1 MARRGFDQG
10 DLVMAT
16 LRHFRPR
23 IVSEEGSS
31 CGVVVVLDVQV
42 LVEVVVDTVLLVEV
56 ATSCRFRSWQSLQ
69 GKPFRVCALGLS
81 PLPLGFLGLLAL
93 PLGLL
98 DLPAL
103 PRGLLLGLPAQA
115 LGLLRH
121 ASCRW

>member
-56 ATSCRFRSWQSLQ
+56 VEVNRN
-69 GKPFRVCALGLS
+69 PLGLS
-81 PLPLGFLGLLAL
+81 PLPLGFLDLPAL

>member
-1 MARRGFDQG
+1 MPPRGFDQG

-16 LRHFRPR
+16 LRYFRPR

-42 LVEVVVDTVLLVEV
+42 LVEVAV
-56 ATSCRFRSWQSLQ
+56 A
-69 GKPFRVCALGLS
+69 VCALGLF
-81 PLPLGFLGLLAL
+81 PL

-103 PRGLLLGLPAQA
+103 PRGLLLG
-115 LGLLRH
+115 H
-121 ASCRW
+121 AATSSSW

>member
-1 MARRGFDQG
+1 MAWQSLQG
-10 DLVMAT
+10 KP
-16 LRHFRPR
+16 FR
-23 IVSEEGSS
+23 
-31 CGVVVVLDVQV
+31 VVVLDVQV
-42 LVEVVVDTVLLVEV
+42 LVEV
-56 ATSCRFRSWQSLQ
+56 ATSPPVPL
-69 GKPFRVCALGLS
+69 VLCALGLS
-81 PLPLGFLGLLAL
+81 PLPLGLLGLPAL

>member
-31 CGVVVVLDVQV
+31 CGAMVVVVVVVVLDVQV
-42 LVEVVVDTVLLVEV
+42 LVEV
-56 ATSCRFRSWQSLQ
+56 ATSPRFRSWSAPSASLR
-69 GKPFRVCALGLS
+69 FRSASSVS
-81 PLPLGFLGLLAL
+81 RIPAL

-103 PRGLLLGLPAQA
+103 PRGLLLGRPLRRRSASSA
-115 LGLLRH
+115 SLRH
-121 ASCRW
+121 VSCRW

>member
-16 LRHFRPR
+16 LRHSRPR

-31 CGVVVVLDVQV
+31 CGAVVVCGGRCCARRPSACGGGDVLPVP
-42 LVEVVVDTVLLVEV
+42 LV
-56 ATSCRFRSWQSLQ
+56 
-69 GKPFRVCALGLS
+69 VCALGLS

-93 PLGLL
+93 SLGLL

-115 LGLLRH
+115 LSLLLGNTLQV
-121 ASCRW
+121 S

>member
-31 CGVVVVLDVQV
+31 CGAV
-42 LVEVVVDTVLLVEV
+42 VVVDTVLLVEV
-56 ATSCRFRSWQSLQ
+56 VEVKRN
-69 GKPFRVCALGLS
+69 PLGLS
-81 PLPLGFLGLLAL
+81 PL